1 MDVLE
6 RSLWSAGGT
15 VAKSEQTKGLAME
28 QVRNDDGLHSIQSDS
43 ARYGDRKWNLGR
55 GLKQSLHNF
64 LMDQIWTMRK
74 REDPSDS
81 ALWGCERLSR

>member
-1 MDVLE
+1 
-6 RSLWSAGGT
+6 
-15 VAKSEQTKGLAME
+15 ME

-43 ARYGDRKWNLGR
+43 ARYGDRKGNLGR

-81 ALWGCERLSR
+81 AL

>member
-1 MDVLE
+1 
-6 RSLWSAGGT
+6 
-15 VAKSEQTKGLAME
+15 ME

-81 ALWGCERLSR
+81 AL